1 MRRREKIAVEALYD
15 MYSSSLYDVIVRIV
29 IDTTMKEMKSIASVD
44 AFAVTLEPRGGS
56 LGPTI
61 DQMVVIGKF

>member
-1 MRRREKIAVEALYD
+1 
-15 MYSSSLYDVIVRIV
+15 
-29 IDTTMKEMKSIASVD
+29 MKEMKSIASVSAD

-56 LGPTI
+56 INPTM

>member
-1 MRRREKIAVEALYD
+1 
-15 MYSSSLYDVIVRIV
+15 
-29 IDTTMKEMKSIASVD
+29 MKEMKSIASCD

-56 LGPTI
+56 PGPTM